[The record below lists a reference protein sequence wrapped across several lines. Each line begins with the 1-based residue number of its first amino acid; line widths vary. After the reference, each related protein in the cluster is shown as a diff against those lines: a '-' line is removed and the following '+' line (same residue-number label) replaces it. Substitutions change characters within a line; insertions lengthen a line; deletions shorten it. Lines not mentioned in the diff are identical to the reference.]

1 MNIRTIDLL
10 PNKLEFS
17 GDLTEETTVEINE
30 EQLKERSS
38 EKPVTVKHRE
48 RRPSKKP
55 HTKKK
60 RFTTNTA
67 PTSHRERRV
76 NVKAIAKRKINLIEA
91 DSDGSAETKS
101 QTPRKGKKR
110 INVFSLKKQSCK
122 D

>member
-1 MNIRTIDLL
+1 M
-10 PNKLEFS
+10 
-17 GDLTEETTVEINE
+17 NE

-55 HTKKK
+55 HSKKK
-60 RFTTNTA
+60 RFTHTA
-67 PTSHRERRV
+67 PTSHREKKV
-76 NVKAIAKRKINLIEA
+76 NIKAIAKRKINLIEG

-101 QTPRKGKKR
+101 QTPRKVKKR